1 MAAKEEMSPGQKLEG
16 PEESES
22 GRKRDQGR
30 KLGDR
35 CHKTD
40 SFLVQVSLWSIF
52 LKETSLNL
60 WAS

>member
-1 MAAKEEMSPGQKLEG
+1 MDKGVAAKEEMSPGQKLEG

-40 SFLVQVSLWSIF
+40 SFPVQVSL
-52 LKETSLNL
+52 
-60 WAS
+60 